1 MIISHLNEI
10 EPILKKSLEEV
21 SPQNIF
27 VLFDIDLTLI
37 QPLNP
42 ATYMSNVIQYREV
55 MKKETHHLTRE
66 QKDLLVNLATASAPW
81 GLVEEISPYFIK
93 CLQDKGINVLAFT
106 ASLTGKLEEIGHLE
120 IWREQRLS
128 NLGFNFQSVFPE
140 HYIFKDVPS
149 HMDRYPVLY
158 KGILCAN
165 GEGSKGVVFT
175 SFLKYFSLKPKII
188 LLIDDRRKNLDDL
201 KASLKAYD
209 TEIQFFG
216 FEYIGAQSFYPD
228 DISEV
233 EFLSFWREQ
242 AEKAKIISLLYK
254 TQKNRS

>member
-21 SPQNIF
+21 SSQDIF

-37 QPLNP
+37 QPLNS

-66 QKDLLVNLATASAPW
+66 QKDLLVNLAIASAPW
-81 GLVEEISPYFIK
+81 GLVEETSPYFIK
-93 CLQDKGINVLAFT
+93 CHQDKGINVLAFT

-128 NLGFNFQSVFPE
+128 NLGFNFQGAFPE
-140 HYIFKDVPS
+140 HYIFENVPS
-149 HMDRYPVLY
+149 HMNRYPVLY

-165 GEGSKGVVFT
+165 GEGSKGIVLT
-175 SFLKYFSLKPKII
+175 SFLEHFDLKPKIVM
-188 LLIDDRRKNLDDL
+188 LLDDRRKNLDDVR
-201 KASLKAYD
+201 ASLKTYNS
-209 TEIQFFG
+209 EIQFFG

-233 EFLSFWREQ
+233 EFIAFWREQ
-242 AEKAKIISLLYK
+242 AEKAKIISPVV
-254 TQKNRS
+254 

>member
-10 EPILKKSLEEV
+10 EPLIKKSLEEV
-21 SPQNIF
+21 PPQDIF

-55 MKKETHHLTRE
+55 MKKEIRHLTRE

-81 GLVEEISPYFIK
+81 GLVEETSPYFIK

-106 ASLTGKLEEIGHLE
+106 ASLTGKLEEIGHVE

-128 NLGFNFQSVFPE
+128 KLGFNFQGVFPE
-140 HYIFKDVPS
+140 HYTFEDVPS
-149 HMDRYPVLY
+149 HMNRYPVLY

-175 SFLKYFSLKPKII
+175 SFLKHFNLKPKIVM
-188 LLIDDRRKNLDDL
+188 LIDDRRKNLDDL
-201 KASLKAYD
+201 QTFLKSYD
-209 TEIQFFG
+209 PEIQFFG
-216 FEYIGAQSFYPD
+216 FEYIGSQCLYSD
-228 DISEV
+228 NISEA
-233 EFLSFWREQ
+233 EFIAFWRVQ
-242 AEKAKIISLLYK
+242 AEKAKTISLVL
-254 TQKNRS
+254 